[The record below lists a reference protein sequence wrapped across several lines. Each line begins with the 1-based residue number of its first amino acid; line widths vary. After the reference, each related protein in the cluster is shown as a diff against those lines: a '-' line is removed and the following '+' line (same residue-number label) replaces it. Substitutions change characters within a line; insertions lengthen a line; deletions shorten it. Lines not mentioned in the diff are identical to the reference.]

1 MRRFVIFFLLFS
13 FVITGSNYSMQM
25 FSLEQ
30 GSVHTENYDLYHV
43 LSNLPADICTTCER
57 HKNSLTSRKDKH
69 AHVILFNS
77 IANSERDIS
86 INPIN
91 LLLIDFTFPS
101 QRHPRTLKPANT
113 LQNKSVLKLL
123 SSILPPPLLIT
134 KVLLV

>member
-43 LSNLPADICTTCER
+43 LSNLPIDICTTCER

-69 AHVILFNS
+69 AHVILPNS
-77 IANSERDIS
+77 ISRNKGDI
-86 INPIN
+86 ITYLKNQRPQAA
-91 LLLIDFTFPS
+91 TFPRQFYLYS
-101 QRHPRTLKPANT
+101 SISANT
-113 LQNKSVLKLL
+113 LLPPFILRFL
-123 SSILPPPLLIT
+123 SSAPHNFRQST
-134 KVLLV
+134 VLLV